1 MTKCIGFLK
10 QLKKD
15 NEKIDE
21 TAESNSTIDDKSYE
35 LIFSTLQDELT
46 QLPSKNIPEFNAES
60 QEQEEPIISTLRN
73 SKEEINTKNVDT
85 RNDRVVKDTTSE
97 SIINSNE
104 VDESQSTFRIPV
116 LFDASNDDAMN
127 SPDKYYDET
136 DNTILKEEELD
147 EFAPI
152 SSSFRRFIEAF
163 INLLSNKLM
172 ATLHSSIPT
181 SYSVESDTEETSI
194 QQTDS
199 RDGSDYIH
207 ELGSAAEED
216 EETEVWMKKFETFY
230 PQQ

>member
-1 MTKCIGFLK
+1 MK

-60 QEQEEPIISTLRN
+60 QEHEKPIISTLRN
-73 SKEEINTKNVDT
+73 SKEEIITNNVNT

-97 SIINSNE
+97 RNINSNE

-116 LFDASNDDAMN
+116 LFDHSNDDASN

-136 DNTILKEEELD
+136 DNAILKEEKLD

-172 ATLHSSIPT
+172 ATLHSNIPT
-181 SYSVESDTEETSI
+181 SYSVESDTEETII

-199 RDGSDYIH
+199 RDGSDYIN
-207 ELGSAAEED
+207 ELGSAAEAD
-216 EETEVWMKKFETFY
+216 EETEVWMRKFETFY